1 LAKIITR
8 ITFVGALFLGVI
20 AVLPIIMQSITGI
33 QTSRSAAPRSSS
45 SFRSSSTSR
54 AALTRRSPSASIKGF
69 TTLVIAKTPE
79 DFNGVRAAG
88 KALAE
93 VLSELK
99 AMVADGVRAS
109 ELDLKA
115 EEAIRRRGAVPAFL
129 GYRPEGAAYPFP
141 ATLCVSIN
149 DEVVHG
155 IPTED
160 KVLQDGDIVMLD
172 LGLSLDGYFA
182 DAAITVSVG
191 EPDEKTTRLMN
202 ATREALSVA
211 IDTARVGNTTG
222 DIGAA
227 VEAVAKK
234 YGYKTA
240 EDLGGHALGKKPHE
254 PPYIP
259 NIGPAKSGEKLK
271 EGMVLA
277 LEPIFTEGNGHIQ
290 LDPDEWTYRTA
301 DGSRSCEFEHTILIT
316 KDGAEILT
324 K

>member
-1 LAKIITR
+1 
-8 ITFVGALFLGVI
+8 
-20 AVLPIIMQSITGI
+20 M
-33 QTSRSAAPRSSS
+33 
-45 SFRSSSTSR
+45 
-54 AALTRRSPSASIKGF
+54 
-69 TTLVIAKTPE
+69 IAKTE
-79 DFNGVRAAG
+79 QERDTVRAAG
-88 KALAE
+88 RALAE
-93 VLSELK
+93 VLDVLEG
-99 AMVADGVRAS
+99 MVAPGVKAS
-109 ELDLKA
+109 ELDLRA
-115 EEAIRRRGAVPAFL
+115 EEEIRRRGCVPAFL
-129 GYRPEGAAYPFP
+129 GYKQEGSAYPFP

-160 KVLQDGDIVMLD
+160 KVLEEGDLVMLD

-182 DAAITVSVG
+182 DSARTLCVG
-191 EPDEKTTRLMN
+191 VCDEKAERLIN
-202 ATREALSVA
+202 ATREALAVA
-211 IDTARVGNTTG
+211 VATARVGNTMG

-234 YGYKTA
+234 YGYSTA

-259 NIGPAKSGEKLK
+259 NIGPKGSGEKIK

-277 LEPIFTEGNGHIQ
+277 LEPIFTEGNGRIT
-290 LDPDEWTYRTA
+290 LDADQWTYRTA
-301 DGSRSCEFEHTILIT
+301 DGSRSCEFEHTILVT

>member
-1 LAKIITR
+1 
-8 ITFVGALFLGVI
+8 
-20 AVLPIIMQSITGI
+20 
-33 QTSRSAAPRSSS
+33 
-45 SFRSSSTSR
+45 
-54 AALTRRSPSASIKGF
+54 
-69 TTLVIAKTPE
+69 VIAKKQQ
-79 DFNGVRAAG
+79 DIDGVRAAG
-88 KALAE
+88 KALGE
-93 VLSELK
+93 VLSLL
-99 AMVADGVRAS
+99 ARMVAPGVRAS

-115 EEAIRRRGAVPAFL
+115 EEEIRRRGAVPAFL
-129 GYRPEGAAYPFP
+129 GYRPDDAAYPFP
-141 ATLCVSIN
+141 ATLCVCIN

-182 DAAITVSVG
+182 DAAVTVAVG
-191 EPDEKTTRLMN
+191 EPDKDTTRLLD

-211 IDTARVGNTTG
+211 VNAARVGNTMG

-240 EDLGGHALGKKPHE
+240 ENLGGHALGKKPHE

-259 NIGPAKSGEKLK
+259 NTGPRGSGETIE

-277 LEPIFTEGNGHIQ
+277 IEPIFTEGSGRIV
-290 LDPDEWTYRTA
+290 LDADEWTYRTA
-301 DGSRSCEFEHTILIT
+301 DATRSCEFEHTILIT
-316 KDGAEILT
+316 KTGAEILT
-324 K
+324 Q

>member
-1 LAKIITR
+1 
-8 ITFVGALFLGVI
+8 
-20 AVLPIIMQSITGI
+20 M
-33 QTSRSAAPRSSS
+33 
-45 SFRSSSTSR
+45 
-54 AALTRRSPSASIKGF
+54 
-69 TTLVIAKTPE
+69 IAKTQK
-79 DFNGVRAAG
+79 DIQGVRAAG
-88 KALAE
+88 KALGE
-93 VLSELK
+93 VLAIL
-99 AMVADGVRAS
+99 AGLVAPGTPAS
-109 ELDLKA
+109 ELDLRA
-115 EEAIRRRGAVPAFL
+115 EEEIRRRHALPAFL
-129 GYRPEGAAYPFP
+129 GYRPDDAAYPYP
-141 ATLCVSIN
+141 ATLCVCIN

-160 KVLQDGDIVMLD
+160 KILQEGDIVMLD

-182 DAAITVSVG
+182 DSAITVSVG
-191 EPDEKTTRLMN
+191 PADEKTTRLLN

-211 IDTARVGNTTG
+211 VQTAKVGNTMG

-240 EDLGGHALGKKPHE
+240 ENLGGHALGKKPHE

-259 NIGPAKSGEKLK
+259 NIGPAGSGEEIE

-277 LEPIFTEGNGHIQ
+277 IEPIFTEGSGRIT
-290 LDPDEWTYRTA
+290 LDADEWTYRTA
-301 DGSRSCEFEHTILIT
+301 DGTRSCEFEHTVLIT

>member
-1 LAKIITR
+1 M
-8 ITFVGALFLGVI
+8 I
-20 AVLPIIMQSITGI
+20 A
-33 QTSRSAAPRSSS
+33 
-45 SFRSSSTSR
+45 
-54 AALTRRSPSASIKGF
+54 
-69 TTLVIAKTPE
+69 TTQKDI
-79 DFNGVRAAG
+79 DGVRAAG
-88 KALAE
+88 KALGE
-93 VLSELK
+93 VLAELA
-99 AMVADGVRAS
+99 AMVAPGVRAS

-115 EEAIRRRGAVPAFL
+115 EEGIRRRGGVPAFL
-129 GYRPEGAAYPFP
+129 GYRQEGSAYPFP
-141 ATLCVSIN
+141 ATLCVCIN

-160 KVLQDGDIVMLD
+160 KVLAEGDLVMLD

-182 DAAITVSVG
+182 DSAVTLAVG
-191 EPDEKTTRLMN
+191 EADEKAIRLMN
-202 ATREALSVA
+202 ATKEALSAA
-211 IDTARVGNTTG
+211 IKAARVGNTTG

-259 NIGPAKSGEKLK
+259 NIGPAGGGEEIE

-290 LDPDEWTYRTA
+290 LDADEWTYRTT
-301 DGSRSCEFEHTILIT
+301 DGSRSCEFEHTILVT

-324 K
+324 E

>member
-1 LAKIITR
+1 
-8 ITFVGALFLGVI
+8 
-20 AVLPIIMQSITGI
+20 M
-33 QTSRSAAPRSSS
+33 
-45 SFRSSSTSR
+45 
-54 AALTRRSPSASIKGF
+54 
-69 TTLVIAKTPE
+69 IAKTTE
-79 DFNGVRAAG
+79 EINGVRAAG

-93 VLSELK
+93 VLSDLER
-99 AMVADGVRAS
+99 MVAPGVTAA

-115 EEAIRRRGAVPAFL
+115 EEEIRRRGAVPAFL
-129 GYRPEGAAYPFP
+129 GYRQDDSVYPFP

-160 KVLQDGDIVMLD
+160 KVLQEGDLVMLD

-182 DAAITVSVG
+182 DSAITLSVG
-191 EPDEKTTRLMN
+191 EADEDAVRLMS
-202 ATREALSVA
+202 ATQEALMVA
-211 IDTARVGNTTG
+211 ISTARVGNTTG

-259 NIGPAKSGEKLK
+259 NIGPKGSGEKIK

-277 LEPIFTEGNGHIQ
+277 LEPIFTEGSGRIQ
-290 LDPDEWTYRTA
+290 LDADQWTYRTT
-301 DGSRSCEFEHTILIT
+301 DGSRSCEFEHTILVT
-316 KDGAEILT
+316 KDGQEILT
-324 K
+324 SI